1 MSRRKPP
8 DQSLMPVANQVDQ
21 SNVISRRVRSYLPLA
36 LVSFLSV
43 YLELVIIR
51 WLASEVRIFA
61 YFKNFPL
68 LAAFLG
74 FGIGCLIAKRRKGY
88 FKYAPC
94 LLLILSAIISLA
106 YRFGYTHITFVDPYE
121 TYLIGVFSFN
131 LVRMFEGAGC
141 VLGIF
146 ILTTLLF
153 TAVCEKLGECL
164 EEFPPLTAYTVNV
177 AFSLAGI
184 LLYAWMSW
192 IQLGPAIWLAVAA
205 CSMAPFF
212 VAWPRREAPVI
223 WGWFAVPA
231 LLAVLLPVL
240 TTPSSAVW
248 SPYYRIDVKPLALL
262 DKQNNSYPLGYT
274 VEVNHDGILGAYNFN
289 PEYVRTLPVEVQ
301 TQLLD
306 YYNVP
311 YRVFG
316 DRFRHI
322 AVLGSGGGN
331 DVAAA
336 LRHNVQSVDAVEI
349 DPGIIEIGK
358 RYHAEHPYQSSRVHI
373 INGDARTFLRE
384 QGGGYDMIVF
394 GALDSHAVFSS
405 MSSVRIDN
413 YVYTVESFSEALK
426 RLSSH
431 GILAVTFY
439 CYKDWQLERVYNA
452 LWKANGPKPVVVHSL
467 GDGSNN
473 LVMFAGPGADRQ
485 TLLAHPYVQAQ
496 NAENMTGRGTVEPTT
511 DDWPF
516 LYLRERGF
524 PLNYGYMLVLILGFS
539 YIAVSR
545 GAQIAA
551 SKFDGVM
558 FLLGAGFM
566 LLETKVLA
574 KTALLAGATWIVNTF
589 VISAVLA
596 MILAA
601 NTVVMRGWFTKTR
614 WAFAGLIISVLLDWV
629 VKLNSVSLVVQPE
642 LNLALTLALLAV
654 PLFFAS
660 VVFADC
666 YGRVGEPGTALG
678 YNLLG
683 AMVGGVL
690 EYCSMAWGIN
700 NLNLLTLAAY
710 AGVAFLVYRRSWT
723 ASPRLARAEG

>member
-1 MSRRKPP
+1 
-8 DQSLMPVANQVDQ
+8 
-21 SNVISRRVRSYLPLA
+21 VIAQRVRSYLPLA

-43 YLELVIIR
+43 YLELIVIR

-94 LLLILSAIISLA
+94 LLLVLSAVVCFA
-106 YRFGYTHITFVDPYE
+106 YRFGYTHVTFVDPWE
-121 TYLIGVFSFN
+121 TYLIGTFSFT
-131 LVRMFEGAGC
+131 LVKMFQGAGC

-164 EEFPPLTAYTVNV
+164 EEFAPLTAYTVNV
-177 AFSLAGI
+177 ACSLVGI

-192 IQLGPAIWLAVAA
+192 MGWGPTVWLAVAA
-205 CSMAPFF
+205 CAMAPFF
-212 VAWPRREAPVI
+212 MLWPRRNAVDL

-231 LLAVLLPVL
+231 LITIALPVL
-240 TTPSSAVW
+240 TTPASAIW

-262 DKQNNSYPLGYT
+262 DKHSHAYPLGYT
-274 VEVNHDGILGAYNFN
+274 VQVNHDGILGAYNLS
-289 PEYVRTLPVEVQ
+289 PEYVRTLPTEVQ

-316 DRFRHI
+316 DRFRRI

-336 LRHNVQSVDAVEI
+336 LRNNVQSVDAVEI
-349 DPGIIEIGK
+349 DPSIIEIGQ

-384 QGGGYDMIVF
+384 QGGPGYDMIVF

-426 RLSSH
+426 RLNSR

-439 CYKDWQLERVYNA
+439 CYKEWQLERVYNA

-467 GDGSNN
+467 GEASNN
-473 LVMFAGPGADRQ
+473 LVMFAGPGADRD
-485 TLLAHPYVQAQ
+485 TLLSNSYVQAQ
-496 NAENMTGRGTVEPTT
+496 NAENLTGRGTVEPTT

-545 GAQIAA
+545 GVQIAA

-596 MILAA
+596 MILLA
-601 NTVVMRGWFTKTR
+601 NTAVMRGWFTKPR
-614 WAFAGLIISVLLDWV
+614 WAFTGLFVSILLDWV
-629 VKLNSVSLVVQPE
+629 VKLNSATLLSQPA
-642 LNLALTLALLAV
+642 LNLALILILLAL

-660 VVFADC
+660 IVFADC
-666 YGRVGEPGTALG
+666 YGNAQEASIALG

-683 AMVGGVL
+683 AMLGGVL

-700 NLNLLTLAAY
+700 SLNLLSLAAY
-710 AGVAFLVYRRSWT
+710 AGVALLVYRRSW
-723 ASPRLARAEG
+723 ASSPQFAGAPRFPAQG

>member
-1 MSRRKPP
+1 VIPQNVRR
-8 DQSLMPVANQVDQ
+8 
-21 SNVISRRVRSYLPLA
+21 YLPLA

-43 YLELVIIR
+43 YLELIVIR

-74 FGIGCLIAKRRKGY
+74 FGVGCLIAKRRKGY
-88 FKYAPC
+88 FKYAPY
-94 LLLILSAIISLA
+94 LLLILSAVICFA

-121 TYLIGVFSFN
+121 TYLIGIFSFN
-131 LVRMFEGAGC
+131 VFQMFKGAAC

-153 TAVCEKLGECL
+153 VTVCEKLGECL

-192 IQLGPAIWLAVAA
+192 MQWGPAIWLAVAA
-205 CSMAPFF
+205 CAIAPFF
-212 VAWPRREAPVI
+212 LAWPRRSGPAI

-231 LLAVLLPVL
+231 LITIALPVL

-248 SPYYRIDVKPLALL
+248 SPYYRIDVQPMSLA
-262 DKQNNSYPLGYT
+262 DKQGKTYPLGYT
-274 VEVNHDGILGAYNFN
+274 VEVNHDGILGAYNFS
-289 PEYVRTLPVEVQ
+289 PGYVQTLPPEVQ
-301 TQLLD
+301 AQLLD

-316 DRFRHI
+316 DRFRRI

-331 DVAAA
+331 DVATA
-336 LRHNVQSVDAVEI
+336 LRNNVQSVDAVEI

-358 RYHAEHPYQSSRVHI
+358 QYHAEHPYQSSRVHI
-373 INGDARTFLRE
+373 VNGDARTFLRE
-384 QGGGYDMIVF
+384 QGGPGYDMIVF

-426 RLSSH
+426 RLNSH

-439 CYKDWQLERVYNA
+439 CYKDWQLEHVYNA
-452 LWKANGPKPVVVHSL
+452 LWKANLAKPVVVHSL
-467 GDGSNN
+467 GAGSNN
-473 LVMFAGPGADRQ
+473 LVMFAGPGADRD
-485 TLLAHPYVQAQ
+485 TLLAQPYVQAQ
-496 NAENMTGRGTVEPTT
+496 NAENMTGHGTVEPTT

-539 YIAVSR
+539 YIVVAR

-558 FLLGAGFM
+558 FLLGVGFM

-596 MILAA
+596 MILLA
-601 NTVVMRGWFTKTR
+601 NTAVMRGWFTKPR
-614 WAFAGLIISVLLDWV
+614 WALPGLAISVLLDLV
-629 VKLNSVSLVVQPE
+629 VKLNSVSLVEQPA
-642 LNLALTLALLAV
+642 LNLALTLFLLAL

-660 VVFADC
+660 ILFADC
-666 YGRVGEPGTALG
+666 YARVPEASVALG

-700 NLNLLTLAAY
+700 NLNLLCLAAY
-710 AGVAFLVYRRSWT
+710 AGVAILIYRRSW
-723 ASPRLARAEG
+723 ASSPQLARVQG

>member
-1 MSRRKPP
+1 MPGRWCA
-8 DQSLMPVANQVDQ
+8 DQSR
-21 SNVISRRVRSYLPLA
+21 VIPRRVRSYLPLA

-43 YLELVIIR
+43 YLELIVIR

-88 FKYAPC
+88 FKYAPI
-94 LLLILSAIISLA
+94 LLVILSAVICFA

-121 TYLIGVFSFN
+121 TYLIGTFTFN
-131 LVRMFEGAGC
+131 LVQMLKGAGC

-153 TAVCEKLGECL
+153 ACVCEKLGECL
-164 EEFPPLTAYTVNV
+164 EGFPPLTAYTVNV
-177 AFSLAGI
+177 AFSLVGI

-192 IQLGPAIWLAVAA
+192 MEWGPAIWLAIAA
-205 CSMAPFF
+205 GAMAPFF
-212 VAWPRREAPVI
+212 FAWPKGKASEI

-231 LLAVLLPVL
+231 LATIVLPLL

-248 SPYYRIDVKPLALL
+248 SPYYRIDVKPLALF
-262 DKQNNSYPLGYT
+262 DDQRKSYPLGYT

-289 PEYVRTLPVEVQ
+289 PAYVQTLPKEVQ
-301 TQLLD
+301 RQLLD

-311 YRVFG
+311 YRIFG
-316 DRFRHI
+316 DRFERI

-336 LRHNVQSVDAVEI
+336 LRHHVQSVDAVEI

-358 RYHAEHPYQSSRVHI
+358 RYHAEHPYQSERVHI

-384 QGGGYDMIVF
+384 QGGPGYDMIVF

-413 YVYTVESFSEALK
+413 YVYTVESFEEALK
-426 RLSSH
+426 RLNGH

-473 LVMFAGPGADRQ
+473 LVMFAGPGAVRD
-485 TLLAHPYVQAQ
+485 TLLANAYVQAQ
-496 NAENMTGRGTVEPTT
+496 NAENMTGHGSVEPTS

-524 PLNYGYMLVLILGFS
+524 PLNYAYMLVLILGFS

-545 GAQIAA
+545 GAQIGATR
-551 SKFDGVM
+551 FDGVM

-596 MILAA
+596 MILLANAA
-601 NTVVMRGWFTKTR
+601 VMRGWFRNPR
-614 WAFAGLIISVLLDWV
+614 WAFAGLFASVLLDWV
-629 VKLNSVSLVVQPE
+629 VKLNSVTMVAEPA
-642 LNLALTLALLAV
+642 LNLTLTLFLLAL

-666 YGRVGEPGTALG
+666 YGRVEEASVALG

-710 AGVAFLVYRRSWT
+710 AGVALLIYRRSW
-723 ASPRLARAEG
+723 AGSPELARVEA

>member
-1 MSRRKPP
+1 MPVPRHA
-8 DQSLMPVANQVDQ
+8 DQSR
-21 SNVISRRVRSYLPLA
+21 VIPQRVRSYLPLA

-43 YLELVIIR
+43 YLELIVIR

-94 LLLILSAIISLA
+94 LLLILSAVISLA

-121 TYLIGVFSFN
+121 TYLIGTFSFN
-131 LVRMFEGAGC
+131 LVRMFQGAGC

-153 TAVCEKLGECL
+153 AAVCEKLGECL
-164 EEFPPLTAYTVNV
+164 EGFPPLTAYTVNV

-192 IQLGPAIWLAVAA
+192 MQWGPAIWLAVAA
-205 CSMAPFF
+205 CSMAPLF
-212 VAWPRREAPVI
+212 VLWPRRDATAI

-231 LLAVLLPVL
+231 LLTVMLPVL
-240 TTPSSAVW
+240 TTPSSAIW
-248 SPYYRIDVKPLALL
+248 SPYYRIDVKPLALS
-262 DKQNNSYPLGYT
+262 DNQSKTYPLGYT
-274 VEVNHDGILGAYNFN
+274 VEVNHDGILGAYNFS
-289 PEYVRTLPVEVQ
+289 PAYVRTLPTEVQ
-301 TQLLD
+301 NQLLD

-316 DRFRHI
+316 DRFQRI

-373 INGDARTFLRE
+373 VNGDARTFLRE
-384 QGGGYDMIVF
+384 QGGPGYDMIVF

-426 RLSSH
+426 RLSSR

-439 CYKDWQLERVYNA
+439 CYKEWQLERVYNA

-467 GDGSNN
+467 GAGSNN
-473 LVMFAGPGADRQ
+473 LVMFAGPGADRE

-496 NAENMTGRGTVEPTT
+496 NAESMTGRGTVEPTT

-545 GAQIAA
+545 GAQIAS
-551 SKFDGVM
+551 SKFDVAM

-596 MILAA
+596 MILLA
-601 NTVVMRGWFTKTR
+601 NTAVMRGWFTKPR
-614 WAFAGLIISVLLDWV
+614 WAFAGLFVSVLLDWV
-629 VKLNSVSLVVQPE
+629 VKLNSVSLLSQPA
-642 LNLALTLALLAV
+642 LNLALTLVLLAM

-660 VVFADC
+660 IVFAHC
-666 YGRVGEPGTALG
+666 YGRVPAASVALG

-710 AGVAFLVYRRSWT
+710 AGVAVLVYRRSW
-723 ASPRLARAEG
+723 ASSPEFAGARG

>member
-1 MSRRKPP
+1 M
-8 DQSLMPVANQVDQ
+8 
-21 SNVISRRVRSYLPLA
+21 
-36 LVSFLSV
+36 
-43 YLELVIIR
+43 
-51 WLASEVRIFA
+51 
-61 YFKNFPL
+61 
-68 LAAFLG
+68 
-74 FGIGCLIAKRRKGY
+74 
-88 FKYAPC
+88 
-94 LLLILSAIISLA
+94 
-106 YRFGYTHITFVDPYE
+106 
-121 TYLIGVFSFN
+121 
-131 LVRMFEGAGC
+131 
-141 VLGIF
+141 
-146 ILTTLLF
+146 
-153 TAVCEKLGECL
+153 
-164 EEFPPLTAYTVNV
+164 
-177 AFSLAGI
+177 
-184 LLYAWMSW
+184 
-192 IQLGPAIWLAVAA
+192 
-205 CSMAPFF
+205 F
-212 VAWPRREAPVI
+212 VA
-223 WGWFAVPA
+223 PA
-231 LLAVLLPVL
+231 LITIVLPVL

-248 SPYYRIDVKPLALL
+248 SPYYRIDVKPLALS
-262 DKQNNSYPLGYT
+262 DRQGNAYPLGYT
-274 VEVNHDGILGAYNFN
+274 VEVNHDGILGAYDFSPDFVGTLP
-289 PEYVRTLPVEVQ
+289 PEVRTR
-301 TQLLD
+301 LLD

-316 DRFRHI
+316 DRFQRI

-336 LRHNVQSVDAVEI
+336 LRHQVQSVDAVEI

-384 QGGGYDMIVF
+384 VGSPGYDMIVF

-426 RLSSH
+426 RLNGH

-439 CYKDWQLERVYNA
+439 CYKEWHLERVYNA
-452 LWKANGPKPVVVHSL
+452 LWKANVAKPVVVHSL
-467 GDGSNN
+467 GEGSNN
-473 LVMFAGPGADRQ
+473 LVMFAGPGADRE
-485 TLLAHPYVQAQ
+485 TLLSHPYVQAQ
-496 NAENMTGRGTVEPTT
+496 NAENMTGRGSVEPTT

-539 YIAVSR
+539 YIAVTR
-545 GAQIAA
+545 GAQISS

-596 MILAA
+596 MILLA
-601 NTVVMRGWFTKTR
+601 NTAVMRGWFTKPR

-629 VKLNSVSLVVQPE
+629 VKLNSVSLVAQPA
-642 LNLALTLALLAV
+642 LNLALTLTLLAL

-660 VVFADC
+660 IVFADC
-666 YGRVGEPGTALG
+666 YGRVHEASVALG
-678 YNLLG
+678 YNLFG

-690 EYCSMAWGIN
+690 EYSSMAWGIN
-700 NLNLLTLAAY
+700 SLNLLSLAAY
-710 AGVAFLVYRRSWT
+710 AGVAFLVYRRGW
-723 ASPRLARAEG
+723 ASSPQFAGAER

>member
-1 MSRRKPP
+1 
-8 DQSLMPVANQVDQ
+8 MPVRKQADH
-21 SNVISRRVRSYLPLA
+21 STVIPQRARSYLPLA
-36 LVSFLSV
+36 LISFLSV
-43 YLELVIIR
+43 YLELVVIR

-88 FKYAPC
+88 FKYAPS
-94 LLLILSAIISLA
+94 LLLILAAVISFA

-121 TYLIGVFSFN
+121 TYLIGTFQFN
-131 LVRMFEGAGC
+131 LVEMLRGAGC

-146 ILTTLLF
+146 VLTTLLF
-153 TAVCEKLGECL
+153 ASVCEKLGECL
-164 EEFPPLTAYTVNV
+164 EDFPPLTAYTVNV
-177 AFSLAGI
+177 GFSLAGI

-192 IQLGPAIWLAVAA
+192 MQWGPAVWLAVAA

-212 VAWPRREAPVI
+212 MLWPRRSAPAI
-223 WGWFAVPA
+223 WGWFAIP
-231 LLAVLLPVL
+231 VLLTIALPLV

-262 DKQNNSYPLGYT
+262 DHQGMTHSIGST
-274 VEVNHDGILGAYNFN
+274 VEVNHDGILGAYNFS
-289 PEYVRTLPVEVQ
+289 PEFVRTLPPEVQ

-316 DRFRHI
+316 DRFQRI

-336 LRHNVQSVDAVEI
+336 LRNEVQSVDAVEI

-358 RYHAEHPYQSSRVHI
+358 HYHAEHPYQSSRVHI
-373 INGDARTFLRE
+373 VNGDARTFLRE
-384 QGGGYDMIVF
+384 QGGPRYDMIVF

-426 RLSSH
+426 RLNPH

-439 CYKDWQLERVYNA
+439 CYKEWQLERVYNA
-452 LWKANGPKPVVVHSL
+452 LWKANAAKPVVVHSL
-467 GDGSNN
+467 GEASNN

-496 NAENMTGRGTVEPTT
+496 NAEQMTGHGTVEPTT

-524 PLNYGYMLVLILGFS
+524 PLNYGYMLVFILGFS
-539 YIAVSR
+539 YIAVTRS
-545 GAQIAA
+545 AQVAS

-558 FLLGAGFM
+558 FLLGVGFM

-574 KTALLAGATWIVNTF
+574 KIALLAGATWIVNTI

-596 MILAA
+596 MILMA
-601 NTVVMRGWFTKTR
+601 NTAVMRGWFSKPQ
-614 WAFAGLIISVLLDWV
+614 WAFAGLFISILLDWV
-629 VKLNSVSLVVQPE
+629 FKLNSASLVTEPA
-642 LNLALTLALLAV
+642 LNVALTLILLAL

-660 VVFADC
+660 IIFAGS
-666 YGRVGEPGTALG
+666 YGQVQEGSVALA
-678 YNLLG
+678 YNLFG

-690 EYCSMAWGIN
+690 EYGSMAWGIN
-700 NLNLLTLAAY
+700 NLNLLALAAY
-710 AGVAFLVYRRSWT
+710 AGVALLVYRRSW
-723 ASPRLARAEG
+723 AAGPQFARA

>member
-1 MSRRKPP
+1 
-8 DQSLMPVANQVDQ
+8 
-21 SNVISRRVRSYLPLA
+21 VISQRVRSYLPLA
-36 LVSFLSV
+36 LISFLSV
-43 YLELVIIR
+43 YLELIVIR
-51 WLASEVRIFA
+51 WLAAEVRVFA

-88 FKYAPC
+88 FKYAPS
-94 LLLILSAIISLA
+94 LLLILAAVISFA
-106 YRFGYTHITFVDPYE
+106 YHFGYTHITFVDPYE
-121 TYLIGVFSFN
+121 TYLIGTFKFD
-131 LVRMFEGAGC
+131 LIQMFRGAGC

-146 ILTTLLF
+146 VLTTLLF
-153 TAVCEKLGECL
+153 ASVCEKLGECL

-177 AFSLAGI
+177 GFSLAGI

-192 IQLGPAIWLAVAA
+192 MQWGPAIWLAVAA
-205 CSMAPFF
+205 CAMAPFF
-212 VAWPRREAPVI
+212 MMWPRRSGTAI
-223 WGWFAVPA
+223 WGWFAIPA
-231 LLAVLLPVL
+231 LVTVVLPVV

-248 SPYYRIDVKPLALL
+248 SPYYRIDVKPLALA
-262 DKQNNSYPLGYT
+262 DRQGKTHRIGST
-274 VEVNHDGILGAYNFN
+274 VEVNHDGILGAYDFS
-289 PEYVRTLPVEVQ
+289 PEFVRTLPPEVQ

-316 DRFRHI
+316 DRFQRI

-336 LRHNVQSVDAVEI
+336 LRNKVQWVDAVEI

-358 RYHAEHPYQSSRVHI
+358 QYHAEHPYQSSRVHI

-384 QGGGYDMIVF
+384 QGGPSPTATIGSGYDMIVF

-426 RLSSH
+426 RLNRG

-439 CYKDWQLERVYNA
+439 CYKEWQLERVYNA
-452 LWKANGPKPVVVHSL
+452 LWKANGAKPVVVHSL
-467 GDGSNN
+467 GEASNN
-473 LVMFAGPGADRQ
+473 LVMFAGPGADRE
-485 TLLAHPYVQAQ
+485 TLLAQPYVQAQ
-496 NAENMTGRGTVEPTT
+496 NAEKMTGQGTVEPTT

-516 LYLRERGF
+516 LYLRERGL
-524 PLNYGYMLVLILGFS
+524 PLNYGYMLILIIGFS
-539 YIAVSR
+539 YIAVTR
-545 GAQIAA
+545 GAQIAS

-596 MILAA
+596 MILLA
-601 NTVVMRGWFTKTR
+601 NTAVMRGWFTKPR
-614 WAFAGLIISVLLDWV
+614 WAFAGLFASVLLDWV
-629 VKLNSVSLVVQPE
+629 VKLNSVSLVAEPA
-642 LNLALTLALLAV
+642 LNLALTLVLLAL

-660 VVFADC
+660 IVFADC
-666 YGRVGEPGTALG
+666 YGSVREASVALG
-678 YNLLG
+678 YNLFG

-700 NLNLLTLAAY
+700 NLNLLALAAY
-710 AGVAFLVYRRSWT
+710 FGVALLVYRRSW
-723 ASPRLARAEG
+723 ASSPQFARAEG

>member
-1 MSRRKPP
+1 MIPQR
-8 DQSLMPVANQVDQ
+8 A
-21 SNVISRRVRSYLPLA
+21 RSYLPLA

-43 YLELVIIR
+43 YLELVVIR

-74 FGIGCLIAKRRKGY
+74 FGIGCLVARRRRGY
-88 FKYAPC
+88 FKYAPW
-94 LLLILSAIISLA
+94 LLVLLSAIICFA
-106 YRFGYTHITFVDPYE
+106 YRFGYTHITFVDPFE
-121 TYLIGVFSFN
+121 TYIIGTFSFG
-131 LVRMFEGAGC
+131 LMQMLKGAAC

-146 ILTTLLF
+146 ILTALLF

-164 EEFPPLTAYTVNV
+164 EDFPPLTAYTVNV
-177 AFSLAGI
+177 ACSLAGI
-184 LLYAWMSW
+184 LLYAWMCW
-192 IQLGPAIWLAVAA
+192 MQWGPAVWLAVAA

-212 VAWPRREAPVI
+212 LVWPRGDTAAMA
-223 WGWFAVPA
+223 GWFAVPA
-231 LLAVLLPVL
+231 LLAIVLPVV
-240 TTPSSAVW
+240 TTPASAVW
-248 SPYYRIDVKPLALL
+248 SPYYRIDVIPQALF
-262 DKQNNSYPLGYT
+262 DKQGQPHPLGYT
-274 VEVNHDGILGAYNFN
+274 VEVNHDGILGAYNLN
-289 PEYVRTLPVEVQ
+289 PAYVGTLPPEVQ
-301 TQLLD
+301 SQLLD

-316 DRFRHI
+316 DRFAHI

-336 LRHNVQSVDAVEI
+336 LRNNVQAVDAVEI
-349 DPGIIEIGK
+349 DPGIIAIGK
-358 RYHAEHPYQSSRVHI
+358 QYHAEHPYQSSRVHI

-384 QGGGYDMIVF
+384 KGHDQGKDGYDMIVF

-426 RLSSH
+426 RLKPS

-439 CYKDWQLERVYNA
+439 CYKDWQLQRVYNA

-467 GDGSNN
+467 GEASNN
-473 LVMFAGPGADRQ
+473 LVMFAGPGADRA
-485 TLLAHPYVQAQ
+485 TLLANPYVQAQ
-496 NAENMTGRGTVEPTT
+496 NAEDMTGNGSVEPTS

-539 YIAVSR
+539 YIAITR

-596 MILAA
+596 MILLANAA
-601 NTVVMRGWFTKTR
+601 VMRGWITKPR
-614 WAFAGLIISVLLDWV
+614 WAFAGLLVFVLLDWM
-629 VKLNSVSLVVQPE
+629 VKLNSVTLVPQPG
-642 LNLALTLALLAV
+642 LNLVLTLVLLAA

-660 VVFADC
+660 IVFADC
-666 YGRVGEPGTALG
+666 YANVGEASVALG
-678 YNLLG
+678 YNLFG

-700 NLNLLTLAAY
+700 SLNLLALAAY
-710 AGVAFLVYRRSWT
+710 AGVALLVYRRSW
-723 ASPRLARAEG
+723 ASSPQLARA